1 MSRRR
6 RGMQHMILTND
17 KVLSACCPTNIT
29 QEEYMKDCELAVNT
43 SDLHSDEWSS
53 CDKKLANEECSDN
66 KRPERLK
73 NTDSVIKVHDKKWRS
88 ARVCNKVV
96 KSFKKYSIYIY

>member
-6 RGMQHMILTND
+6 RGLQHMISAND
-17 KVLSACCPTNIT
+17 RTLSACCPTNIT
-29 QEEYMKDCELAVNT
+29 QEEFMKNCESAVNT

-53 CDKKLANEECSDN
+53 CDENLANEERGDN

-88 ARVCNKVV
+88 ARVCNKL
-96 KSFKKYSIYIY
+96 